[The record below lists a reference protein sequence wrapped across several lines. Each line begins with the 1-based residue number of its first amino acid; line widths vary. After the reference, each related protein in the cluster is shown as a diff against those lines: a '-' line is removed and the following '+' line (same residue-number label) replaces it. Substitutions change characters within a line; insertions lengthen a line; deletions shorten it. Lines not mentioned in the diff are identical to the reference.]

1 MEIPSRSATITAV
14 AENPSRIR
22 HWVLFLTVLIYM
34 ITYMD
39 RICIGHAAPD
49 IRREFGFD
57 NDVMGWIFA
66 AFNLSYALFQIPG
79 GWLGDRF
86 GPRRVLTVIVLW
98 WSFFTAL
105 TPLAWGK
112 WSMATF
118 RFFFGIGEA
127 GAFPTAT
134 RALSHWLPAGERGFA
149 QGITHSGARLGA
161 AITPPIA
168 VFLIISF
175 GWRSVFY
182 IFGLIGVIWA
192 LYWFWY
198 YRDRP
203 EQHRS
208 VNEAELAVIH
218 EVDSSSIHAPKA
230 PADRAQVPWKQIIRS
245 SNLWL
250 ICVMYFCYA
259 YTLWIYL
266 SWYPTYL
273 LEARGF
279 SLSQMGFWHM
289 VPLTAATIGDTVGGW
304 YSDHLARRTGNLRLA
319 RRAVA
324 IAGFI
329 GAAICIIPATQT
341 DDRYLSVALT
351 TLALFCL
358 ELTVGVSWAV
368 AMDVGPEYAGSVSG
382 VMNMCGNI
390 GGFLASIATGYI
402 VKMFNWQIPFLV
414 AAILCIIGAILYF
427 SIDPIKKVF
436 KFTNESGTGFQ
447 PDPTGKKTG

>member
-1 MEIPSRSATITAV
+1 MEIPRSATITAV
-14 AENPSRIR
+14 ADRPTRIR

-39 RICIGHAAPD
+39 RICIGHAAKD
-49 IRREFGFD
+49 IRGEFGFD
-57 NDVMGWIFA
+57 EVEIGWIFG
-66 AFNLSYALFQIPG
+66 AFNLSYFLFQIPG

-98 WSFFTAL
+98 WSLFTAF
-105 TPLAWGK
+105 TALAWGK
-112 WSMATF
+112 WSMAGF
-118 RFFFGIGEA
+118 RFLFGVGEA

-134 RALSHWLPAGERGFA
+134 RSLSHWLPAGERGFA

-161 AITPPIA
+161 AITPPI
-168 VFLIISF
+168 VVLLITAM

-208 VNEAELAVIH
+208 VNEAELAVIQ
-218 EVDSSSIHAPKA
+218 EEESSFP
-230 PADRAQVPWKQIIRS
+230 RATKMRDGRMKVPWKQILSS

-259 YTLWIYL
+259 YGLWIYL
-266 SWYPTYL
+266 TWYPTYL
-273 LEARGF
+273 LDARGF
-279 SLSQMGFWHM
+279 SLIEMGFWHM

-382 VMNMCGNI
+382 VMNMCGNF
-390 GGFLASIATGYI
+390 GGFLASIATGYL
-402 VKMFNWQIPFLV
+402 VRELNWQVPFQV
-414 AAILCIIGAILYF
+414 AAFLCIIGAVLYF
-427 SIDPIKKVF
+427 SIDPNKKI
-436 KFTNESGTGFQ
+436 FTYKQSDARG
-447 PDPTGKKTG
+447 